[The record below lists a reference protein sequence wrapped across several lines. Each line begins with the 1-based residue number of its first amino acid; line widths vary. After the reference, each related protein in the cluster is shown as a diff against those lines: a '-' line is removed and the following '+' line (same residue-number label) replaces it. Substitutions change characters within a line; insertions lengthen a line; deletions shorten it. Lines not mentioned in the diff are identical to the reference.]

1 MRDRHRMLLTRR
13 DILKAGGLTAVAL
26 GAGAAAGGPRLLDVL
41 GRPASAVA
49 ADRPPDLKLVGTDGW
64 ISLPPSPSIFSQVA
78 RGRHPS
84 RSATPPTA
92 AARTSSG
99 SRTRLGM
106 SNVNQFELKNKAQHN
121 APLFWAKEGVEF
133 RVQLTNVGLAQ
144 RPDLFD
150 EHTVHWH
157 GFKNVI
163 PFFDG
168 EPTGS
173 ISIPQGQ
180 TFTYVYLSHDP
191 GTYMYHCH
199 VEDTEHVH
207 MGMTGLVFV
216 RPAQDGNTALYPSG
230 KYAYNDGDGSTGFD
244 REYAMFLSEVWGDSH
259 WADAHIQLPEWSD
272 YRADFSLL
280 NGRVY
285 PETLLPNGSI
295 AHNGT
300 FVVARDANYDL
311 LPPAGSPNLGNQ
323 PLSALDHLQRRR
335 ASPPPLRE
343 PRLHGGGDD
352 ARGHQDPGRRPRRD
366 LHARPHWRRHRLRDQ
381 HPVVRG
387 RRELRRDLQAPA
399 AFRRDADP
407 TSTSSSTG
415 RTRAATTSSRDG
427 GGQRTEV
434 HVYPAGTLPP
444 QAIPQPA
451 PGRRGMSAAMSGA
464 TTMRGITH
472 SRARIGLALA
482 ASSALAAGVL
492 LPAAAGA
499 GRRRRPARAP
509 TGRASRARP
518 TAAAAR
524 HPTFNLTTRAGYINL
539 ADGTTAYMWGYS
551 EGGKPFQHPGPVLCV
566 NGRRHRHGGPAQRVH
581 DNVAEERAGRLD
593 RVPRPGERPRRRRAV
608 PARLRRRRRR

>member
-1 MRDRHRMLLTRR
+1 MSQRRGHLLSRR
-13 DILKAGGLTAVAL
+13 DLLKAGGLTAAAI
-26 GAGAAAGGPRLLDVL
+26 GAGAAAGGPRLL
-41 GRPASAVA
+41 GSMFGPAKATA

-64 ISLPPSPSIFSQVA
+64 ISLPADPPIFSQSLGVVTHPDSYA
-78 RGRHPS
+78 PEGRTTYIFGF
-84 RSATPPTA
+84 ANA
-92 AARTSSG
+92 SG
-99 SRTRLGM
+99 ISD
-106 SNVNQFELKNKAQHN
+106 VDQFNLKNKAQHN

-216 RPAQDGNTALYPSG
+216 RPTQDRVGNAAGAPIARGEGGTNPSAPLG
-230 KYAYNDGDGSTGFD
+230 YVYNDGVSLSHPSSTAFD

-300 FVVARDANYDL
+300 FVVARDGNYDL
-311 LPPAGSPNLGNQ
+311 LTPPGPDGANLGNQ
-323 PLSALDHLQRRR
+323 PLSALISANAGERVL
-335 ASPPPLRE
+335 LRFANLGFME
-343 PRLHGGGDD
+343 AAMTLAGMKMRVIGRD
-352 ARGHQDPGRRPRRD
+352 ATY
-366 LHARPHWRRHRLRDQ
+366 L
-381 HPVVRG
+381 RG
-387 RRELRRDLQAPA
+387 RTGAFGDYETDTLSFGAGESFDVIVEAPA
-399 AFRRDADP
+399 H
-407 TSTSSSTG
+407 STG
-415 RTRAATTSSRDG
+415 IATDPPDVYVLYNRAYTRGDNLVADG

-434 HVYPAGTLPP
+434 HVYPTGTLPAQQYP
-444 QAIPQPA
+444 
-451 PGRRGMSAAMSGA
+451 
-464 TTMRGITH
+464 
-472 SRARIGLALA
+472 
-482 ASSALAAGVL
+482 
-492 LPAAAGA
+492 
-499 GRRRRPARAP
+499 
-509 TGRASRARP
+509 
-518 TAAAAR
+518 
-524 HPTFNLTTRAGYINL
+524 N
-539 ADGTTAYMWGYS
+539 
-551 EGGKPFQHPGPVLCV
+551 QHPDD
-566 NGRRHRHGGPAQRVH
+566 A
-581 DNVAEERAGRLD
+581 A
-593 RVPRPGERPRRRRAV
+593 
-608 PARLRRRRRR
+608 